1 VPPVVHVIPKDQSA
15 VRGVTTLGGELFVVR
30 NKSSTIVVYN
40 ALDYVESSRITIPAV
55 TSPQCIVSCP
65 HYNCLYV
72 SDARGNNIYRVQLSD
87 SSVTDWCVY
96 YATSGLSVTSSHH
109 LLVSQYSSNS
119 LFEYATDG
127 DCL

>member
-1 VPPVVHVIPKDQSA
+1 MPAVVHVIPKDQSA
-15 VRGVTTLGGELFVVR
+15 VRGVTTLGGELFVVH

-40 ALDYVESSRITIPAV
+40 ALDYESRRITIPEV

-72 SDARGNNIYRVQLSD
+72 NDDKRNYICRVQWSD